1 MMYLY
6 TRFGKKQ
13 AKELPIMTVPDDELV
28 FQSPYLAVVKAK
40 QLLEEGKMQEVDHIL
55 ESLAESM
62 GRSEKRA
69 VISQLTRLILHIIK
83 WKCQPEKRSA
93 SWVISIRSA
102 RAEITASQEEMPSLN
117 RDFLESIWDK
127 CFLSAQQDARD
138 EMGKKPDIIALSWD
152 EVFNETYTL
161 WED

>member
-1 MMYLY
+1 
-6 TRFGKKQ
+6 
-13 AKELPIMTVPDDELV
+13 MTVPYDELV

-40 QLLEEGKMQEVDHIL
+40 QLLEEGKMKEVDDIL

-69 VISQLTRLILHIIK
+69 VINRLTRLILHIIK

-117 RDFLESIWDK
+117 RAHRIPS
-127 CFLSAQQDARD
+127 SQQDFSELAA
-138 EMGKKPDIIALSWD
+138 KTATSPIAL
-152 EVFNETYTL
+152 VP
-161 WED
+161 

>member
-1 MMYLY
+1 MN
-6 TRFGKKQ
+6 
-13 AKELPIMTVPDDELV
+13 
-28 FQSPYLAVVKAK
+28 
-40 QLLEEGKMQEVDHIL
+40 
-55 ESLAESM
+55 
-62 GRSEKRA
+62 
-69 VISQLTRLILHIIK
+69 QLTRLILHIIK

-102 RAEITASQEEMPSLN
+102 RAEINASQEEMPGLN

-127 CFLSAQQDARD
+127 CFLAAKQDARD

>member
-1 MMYLY
+1 
-6 TRFGKKQ
+6 
-13 AKELPIMTVPDDELV
+13 MTVSWDELV

-40 QLLEEGKMQEVDHIL
+40 QLLQEGQMTESYNIL

-69 VISQLTRLILHIIK
+69 VRSQLTRLMLHIIK

-102 RAEITASQEEMPSLN
+102 RGEIANSQEEIPCLN
-117 RDFLESIWDK
+117 RNFLESIWDK
-127 CFLSAQQDARD
+127 CFDFAKQDARD
-138 EMGKKPDIIALSWD
+138 EMGKKPDILALSWD
-152 EVFNETYTL
+152 EVFEEIYTI
-161 WED
+161 WDD

>member
-1 MMYLY
+1 
-6 TRFGKKQ
+6 
-13 AKELPIMTVPDDELV
+13 MTVSWDELV
-28 FQSPYLAVVKAK
+28 FQSPYLAVVTAK
-40 QLLEEGKMQEVDHIL
+40 KLLQEGNITEVYHIL

-62 GRSEKRA
+62 SRSEKRA
-69 VISQLTRLILHIIK
+69 VRSQLIRLMLHIIK

-102 RAEITASQEEMPSLN
+102 RGEIANSQEEMPSLN

-127 CFLSAQQDARD
+127 CFDSAKQDARD
-138 EMGKKPDIIALSWD
+138 EMGKKPDILALSWE
-152 EVFNETYTL
+152 EVFEQIYTI

>member
-1 MMYLY
+1 
-6 TRFGKKQ
+6 
-13 AKELPIMTVPDDELV
+13 
-28 FQSPYLAVVKAK
+28 
-40 QLLEEGKMQEVDHIL
+40 
-55 ESLAESM
+55 
-62 GRSEKRA
+62 
-69 VISQLTRLILHIIK
+69 
-83 WKCQPEKRSA
+83 
-93 SWVISIRSA
+93 
-102 RAEITASQEEMPSLN
+102 MPSLN